1 MATGGSKLTV
11 SDPVSVGHPRSDQ
24 LQATVT
30 DSGETHVKGVRAS
43 EASPR
48 TAIQRADEW
57 VRSGGGPAA
66 PEWEATLERRARVAS
81 YSLEC

>member
-48 TAIQRADEW
+48 TAIQRADEGYGAAEDRPR
-57 VRSGGGPAA
+57 RSGKRHSRDGH
-66 PEWEATLERRARVAS
+66 E
-81 YSLEC
+81 